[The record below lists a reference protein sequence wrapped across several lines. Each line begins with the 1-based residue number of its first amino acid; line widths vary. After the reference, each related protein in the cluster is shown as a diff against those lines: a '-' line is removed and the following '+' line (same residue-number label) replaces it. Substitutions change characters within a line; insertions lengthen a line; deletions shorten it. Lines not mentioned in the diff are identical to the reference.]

1 MKTIALIENSPLS
14 GSYFARLVESAGA
27 GCKRVRGWRG
37 APLPVDFDACI
48 LTGDMHNVTDGLE
61 KYHVA
66 ELGLVDR
73 LQGRKLYASCF
84 SHQLIAHHFGGKVV
98 RREARLLGW
107 ETARLA
113 GDHPTVAGID
123 SFEAVCMNVDEV
135 AEEPERASV
144 LGSSAG
150 CAFHVLAY
158 GDNILTCQ
166 SHPEFGFRQGSWM
179 VKAVAM
185 ALAKGPG
192 EGYRRFRESGPAVWP
207 EDNAFMRGVI
217 DWLLD

>member
-1 MKTIALIENSPLS
+1 M
-14 GSYFARLVESAGA
+14 
-27 GCKRVRGWRG
+27 
-37 APLPVDFDACI
+37 PVDFDACI

-73 LQGRKLYASCF
+73 LQGRK
-84 SHQLIAHHFGGKVV
+84 LIAHHFGGKVV